1 VNTDVSEYA
10 LLLAERRVL
19 EIQTKLHRWAQGDA
33 HRRFDDLFNLVAD
46 PSFLLVAWDR
56 VRGNKGART
65 AGVDGQSV
73 YYVEAEVGVGVFLDR
88 LRTEVKDRS
97 FRPLPVRERMIP
109 KPGTTKRRRLG
120 IATVRDRVVQ
130 ASLKLVLEP
139 IFEADFLPCSYGFRP
154 QRRAH
159 DAVAEVRHFT
169 GRSYEWVVEGDIKA
183 CFDEISHSALMGRVR
198 ARVGDKRVLALVKAF
213 LKAGILGEDRLLR
226 DTDSGTPQGSI
237 LSPLLSNVA
246 LSVLD
251 EYIAQAPGGPGVS
264 RNDRLTRR
272 RHGLP
277 NYRLCRYADDWCLV
291 ISGSKADAETLREEI
306 AGVLS
311 TMGLRLSEEKTLI
324 THIEEGLDF
333 LGWRIQRRRKR
344 GTDKYYIYTYP
355 ARKAVKAA
363 TEKVKTICRQNTNLP
378 LAILLRRLSSLLR
391 GWTAYFRPGVSSVAF
406 NYLRAFTWRQVYRWL
421 RRKHPKTDWKELRRR
436 FTVDGWWPADGDV
449 VLFNPGG
456 VRTTRYRYRGAKIP
470 SPWPSTA

>member
-1 VNTDVSEYA
+1 MPDQA
-10 LLLAERRVL
+10 LLSAEHRVL
-19 EIQTKLHRWAQGDA
+19 EIQTKLHRWATDDA

-46 PSFLLVAWDR
+46 PGFLLVAWDR

-73 YYVEAEVGVGVFLDR
+73 YYVEADVGVEVFLDG
-88 LRTEVKDRS
+88 LRTEVKERT
-97 FRPLPVRERMIP
+97 FHPLPVRERMIP

-120 IATVRDRVVQ
+120 IAAVRDRVVQ

-139 IFEADFLPCSYGFRP
+139 IFEADFYPCSYGFRP

-169 GRSYEWVVEGDIKA
+169 ARSYEWIVEGDIKA
-183 CFDEISHSALMGRVR
+183 CFDEISHSALMDRVR
-198 ARVGDKRVLALVKAF
+198 MRVGDKRVLALVKAF
-213 LKAGILGEDRLLR
+213 LKAGILGEDGQLR
-226 DTDSGTPQGSI
+226 ETDAGTPQGSI

-251 EYIAQAPGGPGVS
+251 VYIAQAPGGPGVS

-291 ISGSKADAETLREEI
+291 VSGTKADAETLREEI

-311 TMGLRLSEEKTLI
+311 TMGLTLSPEKTLV
-324 THIEEGLDF
+324 THIDDGLDF
-333 LGWRIQRRRKR
+333 LGWHIQRRRKR
-344 GTDKYYIYTYP
+344 GTDKSYVYTYP
-355 ARKAVKAA
+355 ARKAVK
-363 TEKVKTICRQNTNLP
+363 TVTGKVRTICRQNINLP
-378 LAILLRRLSSLLR
+378 LETLLRRLNSLLR
-391 GWTAYFRPGVSSVAF
+391 GWTTYFRPGVSSVAF
-406 NYLRAFTWRQVYRWL
+406 NYLRALTWQQVFRWL
-421 RRKHPKTDWKELRRR
+421 RRKHPRTNWKELRRR
-436 FTVDGWWPADGDV
+436 FSVDGWWPADGAV
-449 VLFNPGG
+449 ILFNPAA
-456 VRTTRYRYRGAKIP
+456 VSTTRYRYRGARIP
-470 SPWPSTA
+470 SPWPSAG